1 MKEWLKKYWWAV
13 LIILALPIVI
23 NFLLLVPA
31 FSPIVGE
38 NTDWLSFWGGYLGA
52 LVSAGVAFVILYI
65 QRNDNEAQNDSN
77 RVENEKQNKA
87 NRDLQLNIMQYQ
99 QQSLWM
105 SQFREASLEY
115 CYAFNYNDII
125 MVSNIIWSNPRGAFD
140 MIKSLFDR
148 IATTNAKFSF
158 VRKHDDKA
166 NELACY
172 IDSIYKEYK
181 MTLNNLQWIALY
193 YISVE
198 DHQRRNYRNL
208 CDFLKNQ
215 NQTYKNTSR
224 LLEILPQ
231 PVRDVDNLN
240 YFKELVLTIA
250 STTYKFEVNV
260 RDKLYEYIKQEQE
273 RIDNILTK
281 DLN

>member
-1 MKEWLKKYWWAV
+1 MKEWLKKYWWV
-13 LIILALPIVI
+13 TLVILVLPIVI
-23 NFLLLVPA
+23 NFLLMIPA
-31 FSPIVGE
+31 FSPIIGE
-38 NTDWLSFWGGYLGA
+38 DTDWLSFWGGYLGA
-52 LVSAGVAFVILYI
+52 IVSAGVAFIILYI
-65 QRNDNEAQNDSN
+65 QRNDNKTQNDSN
-77 RVENEKQNKA
+77 RTENEKQNEA
-87 NRDLQLNIMQYQ
+87 NRHLQLNIMQYQ
-99 QQSLWM
+99 QQCLWM

-115 CYAFNYNDII
+115 CYAFNYNDI
-125 MVSNIIWSNPRGAFD
+125 VLVTNIIWRNPRGAFD

-172 IDSIYKEYK
+172 IDTIYKEYK
-181 MTLNNLQWIALY
+181 TTLDNLQWIALY

-198 DHQRRNYRNL
+198 DHQRRHYRNL
-208 CDFLKNQ
+208 CDFLKRQ
-215 NQTYKNTSR
+215 DHTYNNTSH

-240 YFKELVLTIA
+240 YFNELVLTIA
-250 STTYKFEVNV
+250 STAYKFEANV

-273 RIDNILTK
+273 HIDSILTK